1 MKKRWKI
8 FWIVC
13 AVLAAAGLLLT
24 AAGAALGGLS
34 ALRNAGKPERLTGKD
49 FLRHD
54 GSGWVQR
61 SAGRGVY
68 YV

>member
-34 ALRNAGKPERLTGKD
+34 ALRKAGNTAVRRTGN
-49 FLRHD
+49 L
-54 GSGWVQR
+54 
-61 SAGRGVY
+61 
-68 YV
+68 

>member
-34 ALRNAGKPERLTGKD
+34 ALRNAGKQNQVTWSDFERTD
-49 FLRHD
+49 PD
-54 GSGWVQR
+54 D
-61 SAGRGVY
+61 
-68 YV
+68 YVVAESRNA

>member
-34 ALRNAGKPERLTGKD
+34 ALRNAGKPERLTGKEAD
-49 FLRHD
+49 
-54 GSGWVQR
+54 
-61 SAGRGVY
+61 
-68 YV
+68 